1 MVVGWFHV
9 YMGVYMG
16 VYLSNKMYKIK
27 YVRYRW
33 MDSSIIKELV
43 GVLIKNIDPSVI
55 KEKEI
60 DLIISGGAFNVSYLV
75 GSLYFI
81 REMCDKGLIRINK
94 ISTCSASSI
103 MGLLFVIDKVDI
115 FVDKLYELLVSSF
128 KKNRSVIFDDESLAS
143 IIKIIEEELPE
154 DVLSRVNDRLYI
166 TYYDVMECKQIVKSK
181 FEDVNDIFNTIKR
194 SCFIPYLTMNK
205 LLEDNKYIDGGT
217 PYIFNKECGVN
228 RIYINLCGMD
238 KIMDSIVI
246 KRDRIVMHRILG
258 GILDI
263 HNFFFKCKKTSMC
276 SYVENWGIVRM
287 IEFKMLEFRLY
298 MICVFIYIIIKV
310 KGSVV
315 DKYYKDNK
323 FINMV
328 YNKWRSS
335 LSKLIERYCV

>member
-1 MVVGWFHV
+1 
-9 YMGVYMG
+9 
-16 VYLSNKMYKIK
+16 
-27 YVRYRW
+27 
-33 MDSSIIKELV
+33 MDSSIIKELT
-43 GVLIKNIDPSVI
+43 GVLIKNIDPSLI

-115 FVDKLYELLVSSF
+115 YVDKLYDLLVSSF

-181 FEDVNDIFNTIKR
+181 FENVNDIFNTIKR

-246 KRDRIVMHRILG
+246 KRDKIVMHRILG

-276 SYVENWGIVRM
+276 SYVEDWGIVRM

-310 KGSVV
+310 KGSIV

-328 YNKWRSS
+328 YKKWRSS
-335 LSKLIERYCV
+335 LSKLVERYCI

>member
-1 MVVGWFHV
+1 
-9 YMGVYMG
+9 
-16 VYLSNKMYKIK
+16 
-27 YVRYRW
+27 
-33 MDSSIIKELV
+33 MDSSIIKELT
-43 GVLIKNIDPSVI
+43 GVLIKNIDPSLI

-81 REMCDKGLIRINK
+81 REMSEKGLIKINK

-115 FVDKLYELLVSSF
+115 FVDKLYDLLVSSF

-166 TYYDVMECKQIVKSK
+166 TYYDVMECKQIVKSS

-246 KRDRIVMHRILG
+246 KRDKIVMHRILG

-276 SYVENWGIVRM
+276 SYVEDWGIVRM
-287 IEFKMLEFRLY
+287 LEFKMLELRLY
-298 MICVFIYIIIKV
+298 MICVFIYIVIKIKSGII
-310 KGSVV
+310 

-328 YNKWRSS
+328 YKKWRSS
-335 LSKLIERYCV
+335 LSKLVERYCV

>member
-1 MVVGWFHV
+1 
-9 YMGVYMG
+9 
-16 VYLSNKMYKIK
+16 
-27 YVRYRW
+27 
-33 MDSSIIKELV
+33 
-43 GVLIKNIDPSVI
+43 VLIKNIDPSLI

-115 FVDKLYELLVSSF
+115 YVDKLYDLLVSSF

-181 FEDVNDIFNTIKR
+181 FENVNDIFNTIKR

-246 KRDRIVMHRILG
+246 KRDKIVMHRILG

-276 SYVENWGIVRM
+276 SYVEDWGIVRM

-310 KGSVV
+310 KGSIV

-328 YNKWRSS
+328 YKKWRSS
-335 LSKLIERYCV
+335 LSKLVERYCI